1 MVGSIETG
9 RHGQNKIVWHV
20 TQNIYAMADTTA
32 LDSLLT
38 TTLARLQEF
47 ATFLSPTAASPLT
60 QPIDEPPNPL
70 HVLRDAALLV
80 KAHTTKLSLLAI
92 NKPFTPSAIAKV
104 LRQLSAE
111 ALPALMSAVQIC
123 QQERSTY
130 GTMMA
135 AEAQARVRRVFR
147 EMESLL
153 QEIQSLAQGETWS
166 KSTLTSTGVVWEA
179 CDALIL
185 LEKLGVGGLAVQK
198 AEQWRDTIKDAIE
211 ELREWAAGE
220 DEENE
225 GFDSLL
231 DENDEGV
238 EGDRDSV
245 EDLFNA
251 ANSLPK
257 DRPELKA
264 LVEEADGRLKKVV
277 LLYTALLKRRLK
289 TFDAGTKELAKEGR
303 EQGVRRIDEA
313 MENLQRIPHQI
324 DELAACLYDLD
335 EAKSKAALE
344 KCVKEAVAA
353 STVMADSWNGQA
365 DEFTAWSVKWRA
377 AVEGM

>member
-1 MVGSIETG
+1 
-9 RHGQNKIVWHV
+9 
-20 TQNIYAMADTTA
+20 MADTSA
-32 LDSLLT
+32 LDSLLA
-38 TTLARLQEF
+38 TTLTRLQEF
-47 ATFLSPTAASPLT
+47 ASFLSPAAASPLT
-60 QPIDEPPNPL
+60 QPIDEPPHPL

-80 KAHTTKLSLLAI
+80 KAHTTKLGLLAI

-135 AEAQARVRRVFR
+135 GEAQGRVRRVFR

-153 QEIQSLAQGETWS
+153 QEIQSLAQGETS
-166 KSTLTSTGVVWEA
+166 NKSTLTSTGVVWEA

-185 LEKLGVGGLAVQK
+185 LEKLGLGGLAVQK

-225 GFDSLL
+225 GFDTLL

-245 EDLFNA
+245 DDLFNA

-257 DRPELKA
+257 DRPELRA

-277 LLYTALLKRRLK
+277 LLYTAVLKRRLK
-289 TFDAGTKELAKEGR
+289 TFDAGTKDLATKER
-303 EQGVRRIDEA
+303 EKGVRRMDEA
-313 MENLQRIPHQI
+313 MERLGRIPHQI

-335 EAKSKAALE
+335 EAKSRATLE

-353 STVMADSWNGQA
+353 STVMAESWEGQV
-365 DEFTAWSVKWRA
+365 DEFTAWSGKWRA
-377 AVEGM
+377 AVEGV